1 MSSTFHLLLYVL
13 TEDFFIFIN
22 AKVSFLEVSARIFHI
37 GQQSNNIVICAY
49 FLRYSVLREYCN
61 SLNRD
66 KLVDIISF

>member
-37 GQQSNNIVICAY
+37 SQQSNNIVICAY